1 MIAWRAADDATLIW
15 LTMTYAPRTMH
26 GEEIGVL
33 GFSVITAA
41 AHVVIVTRAAK
52 VGRAQ

>member
-1 MIAWRAADDATLIW
+1 
-15 LTMTYAPRTMH
+15 MTYAPRTMH

-41 AHVVIVTRAAK
+41 SHVLIVTRAAK